1 MAEIFSHRSRV
12 IDMRFRI
19 MAPTIAVATL
29 VMLIAWREVCLNR
42 KIEALHQAR
51 NQWLAEHQSLNQR
64 LDQAEEKLS
73 RSDVPAFPESGNG
86 SSGFTGNA
94 TLPVQLI
101 TALENQSRAIQ
112 LALDQLPTGLTIP
125 EYDPTRPPLNPQATL
140 PKRGWG
146 TEQVIGPPNTSGF
159 GDAPTAWS
167 PASANTA
174 EWLSVGF
181 DQAVEAAQVRIRET
195 SNPGAINKVTAVVN
209 NEEITLWEGTAEPGN
224 SPRDFIVPVP
234 EGVQTDSVI
243 VHVDTTRVGGSTEI
257 DAVEL
262 VGRDGSRQ
270 WATSAKASSTY
281 ADVARS
287 APDSTY

>member
-1 MAEIFSHRSRV
+1 
-12 IDMRFRI
+12 

-42 KIEALHQAR
+42 KLDALHHAQS
-51 NQWLAEHQSLNQR
+51 QWLAESQNLNGR
-64 LDQAEEKLS
+64 LEQVEEQLA
-73 RSDVPAFPESGNG
+73 RTETPAFSESGNI
-86 SSGFTGNA
+86 SPSLRGN
-94 TLPVQLI
+94 TILPVHLI

-112 LALDQLPTGLTIP
+112 MALDQFPVGLTIP
-125 EYDPTRPPLNPQATL
+125 EYDPTHPLLDPQSLNSL
-140 PKRGWG
+140 PKRAWG
-146 TEQVIGPPNTSGF
+146 TEQVIGPPNTIGS

-195 SNPGAINKVTAVVN
+195 SNPGAINKVTAVMN
-209 NEEITLWEGTAEPGN
+209 NEEVTLWEGTAEPGN
-224 SPRDFIVPVP
+224 TPRDFVVPVP

-243 VHVDTTRVGGSTEI
+243 VHLDTTRVGGSTEI

-270 WATSAKASSTY
+270 WATSAKASSSY